1 MVVLRVSDKPIMSP
15 SDVIQLAAVLVAV
28 AASIVA
34 LVIATL
40 DRRTQLRIAEKDRA
54 QARLALELEYAVRLS
69 TNRNMGGSTDPAE
82 TKRLGAEA
90 MALAVVVGKRW
101 VPRQYDYVMQGR
113 TPEEIAAM
121 FDNDQSPQ
129 WVKWRNEAAVGV
141 QAIVDEMY
149 ASAQPSPRPNTEG
162 EQT

>member
-1 MVVLRVSDKPIMSP
+1 MTT
-15 SDVIQLAAVLVAV
+15 SDVIQIVAVLVAV
-28 AASIVA
+28 AASVVA

-40 DRRTQLRIAEKDRA
+40 DRKTQMRIAEKDRA
-54 QARLALELEYAVRLS
+54 QARLAVELEYAVRLS

-82 TKRLGAEA
+82 TRRLGAEA

-101 VPRQYDYVMQGR
+101 VPRQYDYVTEGR
-113 TPEEIAAM
+113 TPEQIAAM
-121 FDNDQSPQ
+121 FDNDESPQ

-149 ASAQPSPRPNTEG
+149 ATAPPSERRKRARRSS
-162 EQT
+162 